1 MRNRLAEEV
10 LDKDTLYLM
19 KQYRQVLG
27 ELGSSL
33 GGCIQHLQHTSSL
46 IDIFRDIRPVHSTS
60 DLRLTQLKMIATWFR
75 NWSENATSD
84 KMIMSKETCED
95 LQLLISGFCELVRVV
110 TKEIKCSVGP
120 GFVNS
125 DII

>member
-1 MRNRLAEEV
+1 
-10 LDKDTLYLM
+10 
-19 KQYRQVLG
+19 
-27 ELGSSL
+27 
-33 GGCIQHLQHTSSL
+33 
-46 IDIFRDIRPVHSTS
+46 
-60 DLRLTQLKMIATWFR
+60 MIATWFR